1 MCPELHGDASQ
12 PLQSMDEPLAW
23 NSFNDLK
30 LGPLKLAWKLRPRP
44 GRPAIGGAGFV
55 SLLLRRCQALIGL
68 GAGGWG
74 E

>member
-1 MCPELHGDASQ
+1 MTLE
-12 PLQSMDEPLAW
+12 
-23 NSFNDLK
+23 
-30 LGPLKLAWKLRPRP
+30 LGPLKLAWYLRPRP

-74 E
+74 VRARRLGRGLEPACAGKGPS